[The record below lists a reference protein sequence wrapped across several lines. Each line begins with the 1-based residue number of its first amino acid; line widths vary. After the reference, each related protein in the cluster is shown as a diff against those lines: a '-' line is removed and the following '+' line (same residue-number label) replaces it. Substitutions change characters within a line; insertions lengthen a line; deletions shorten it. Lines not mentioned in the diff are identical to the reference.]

1 MRIIK
6 PKRLSKGDL
15 IGIISP
21 ASSPS
26 DLTRIESGARY
37 LEKLG
42 YRVEV
47 AKNVGKYHGY
57 LAGTDEERLDDLHY
71 MFKKKEVKAIFCL
84 RGGYGTPRLLEK
96 INYNVI
102 KDNPKIF
109 VGYSDITALQMAFLQ
124 KTGLVTFGGPMVAVD
139 FYNEVS
145 PFTEE
150 HFWSMLTSNKKIGK
164 IHQPNDEKVFQ
175 LTKGMAEGRLV
186 GGNLAL
192 VASLVGT
199 PYLPPM
205 KDKILILEEVGEQ
218 PYRIDRMLNQLRLS
232 KIFNQVNGIILGT
245 FSDCN
250 EADPST
256 RTLTLGEVISDYFE
270 ELKIP
275 IVYKF
280 KHGHIKHTITVP
292 FGTKVKVN
300 ASRNNVEFTEGAV
313 S

>member
-275 IVYKF
+275 IVYNF